1 MKDKHI
7 RDEWGELNLTNKT
20 VVENY
25 LKEIKEHTNDSFML
39 TIARDGEDPVRSV
52 IFYDNALDAAKVY
65 NAYTDWGF
73 AKNFLTVTL
82 YEPNG
87 KVHKKIIKRQPGYEA
102 TFMRRNYYDISKIL
116 FEFKDNTSEEEFENL
131 VKNIARVFSHDNP
144 RFDPERF
151 LNNCKN
157 GL

>member
-1 MKDKHI
+1 MSDKNI
-7 RDEWGELNLTNKT
+7 RDEWGELNHTNKKI
-20 VVENY
+20 VKDY
-25 LKEIKEHTNDSFML
+25 LEEIKEHKNDSFML

-52 IFYDNALDAAKVY
+52 IFYDNALDASKVY
-65 NAYTDWGF
+65 NAYQDWGF

-87 KVHKKIIKRQPGYEA
+87 KIHKKVLKRQPGYEA
-102 TFMRRNYYDISKIL
+102 TFMRKNYYDIAKIL
-116 FEFKDNTSEEEFENL
+116 YEAKDNILEETFEDL
-131 VKNIARVFSHDNP
+131 VKNISRVFSHDNP

-151 LNNCKN
+151 VNNCKE